1 MRQTGTSRRGSVLRR
16 LFTRRVLGAF
26 WVGVTASNLVA
37 QAKKVSS
44 LTFGTCPG
52 LSSTYWTNSAKK
64 KNLVLKWE

>member
-1 MRQTGTSRRGSVLRR
+1 MLRR
-16 LFTRRVLGAF
+16 LFFARRVLGAF

-44 LTFGTCPG
+44 ITFGTCPG
-52 LSSTYWTNSAKK
+52 LSSTYWKNSAKK